1 MFGDGGEFV
10 FERDGFVDRRQ
21 TIRSCK
27 SQSRSVS
34 TPDCGA
40 HDKEE
45 VPFVTASRVFIYVSI
60 DASLCAGNSRR
71 EICNEA

>member
-1 MFGDGGEFV
+1 MFVVKEDADISEAF
-10 FERDGFVDRRQ
+10 F
-21 TIRSCK
+21 I
-27 SQSRSVS
+27 
-34 TPDCGA
+34 
-40 HDKEE
+40 DKEE